1 MPNCEYP
8 QSPVKLPLVERS
20 GAPRLDMQLYNWN
33 NNGLTEVADAEGR
46 TFLISGDPTLSGTTV
61 LDAVAYNLKSM
72 HFHAP
77 SEHAYPAT
85 DFPALTFS
93 GELHLVH
100 QQRTNPNNYLV
111 IGLLFYIID
120 QDQGRDAGNI
130 EIDPMYFIKLAFETL
145 DDGSGSIP
153 GNRYRGS
160 LTTPRTDECCKGP
173 VEWIIPFPAIPISK
187 FVYDALFPVQ
197 LPTRGFQTNPGLI
210 VSPFLWT
217 KNRE

>member
-8 QSPVKLPLVERS
+8 QSPIKLPLVDRS
-20 GAPRLDMQLYNWN
+20 GAPPLDIQLYNWN
-33 NNGLTEVADAEGR
+33 NNKLTELADAEGR

-61 LDAVAYNLKSM
+61 LDGVEYNLKSM

-77 SEHAYPAT
+77 SEHAYLT
-85 DFPALTFS
+85 MDFPTLTLS

-100 QQRTNPNNYLV
+100 QQRTNPANYLV

-120 QDQGRDAGNI
+120 PDKSRDTGNV
-130 EIDPMYFIKLAFETL
+130 EIDPMFFIKLAFSTM
-145 DDGSGSIP
+145 DDGTGSIP

-173 VEWIIPFPAIPISK
+173 VEWIIPYLAIPIPQLA
-187 FVYDALFPVQ
+187 FDALFPVQ

-217 KNRE
+217 KNW